1 MRIKVGTYNIRFENE
16 EDGPDQ
22 WKYRKKELLKQIER
36 NGFDVI
42 GLQEVVSNQFKD
54 LKKLKKYQAVG
65 KSRDGEGHEEYNPI
79 LYRKDK
85 FKCVQQATLWLSKTP
100 FKVSKD
106 WNSACYRIC
115 TWVLLECLETQER
128 FVFMNAHIDHE
139 SLEAQINQVKILEEI
154 TDVEYPII
162 LVGDFNVEKENK
174 ILRPLHSR
182 FNYIKPMQNHGT
194 FNDFR
199 LDPEKDELEHIDHI
213 FVSKNIDCDSLTIC
227 TEKTRK
233 GRYLSDHFL
242 LTTEANIPHT
252 VSKIV

>member
-154 TDVEYPII
+154 
-162 LVGDFNVEKENK
+162 
-174 ILRPLHSR
+174 
-182 FNYIKPMQNHGT
+182 
-194 FNDFR
+194 
-199 LDPEKDELEHIDHI
+199 
-213 FVSKNIDCDSLTIC
+213 
-227 TEKTRK
+227 
-233 GRYLSDHFL
+233 GRAH
-242 LTTEANIPHT
+242 
-252 VSKIV
+252 V